1 MKWISA
7 LVATLLIAILLAGC
21 LNPAHAHNARRYHET
36 GMAAEKAGDLKL
48 ARKYYARAFANADIG
63 FLSLAPKAYAHYDYS
78 RVIGYL
84 GEHREAELGF
94 SNVLRWIDK
103 AAPKADDLRA
113 PALSEYA
120 RLLHDTGQHDK
131 ALPLFERAVVELDRR
146 ETEAKDPIGLAEF
159 LDDYAASLQA
169 TRRSAEAV
177 TLRARQLREA
187 NKGHIAKQKVKRYV
201 RAQR

>member
-7 LVATLLIAILLAGC
+7 LLGGLLMAVLLTGC

-48 ARKYYARAFANADIG
+48 AKKYYARAFANADIG

-78 RVIGYL
+78 RVVGYL

-94 SNVLRWIDK
+94 SNVLRWIEK
-103 AAPKADDLRA
+103 AAPKADDLWV

-131 ALPLFERAVVELDRR
+131 AVPIFERAIVEMDRH
-146 ETEAKDPIGLAEF
+146 EMGAKDPIGLSEF
-159 LDDYAASLQA
+159 LDDYASSLQA
-169 TRRSAEAV
+169 TRRNVEDVSQ
-177 TLRARQLREA
+177 RARQLREA
-187 NKGHIAKQKVKRYV
+187 NQGQVAKRKVRRYV
-201 RAQR
+201 SVQR